1 MNRIICSIVFC
12 FACFPFFLQA
22 QDVHINEA
30 VMVTGAGTY
39 VIAPGDII
47 IDSNSSI
54 QNAGSIRVGGDWI
67 NNASGLVAALPGA
80 VEFNG
85 TTAQLIGGVN
95 PTNFS
100 YLNINNP
107 SGVDLD
113 LNANI
118 SGLLTFLS
126 GKINTGSH
134 FVNMTTGPL
143 IGIAGANTGSYVNGN
158 LVMNFPA
165 GSYTWKYEIG
175 NTVYAPAVFRVNG
188 LGAAAAILGYTVAG
202 DGPNENVPFSNASLI
217 DPFAKVNQYWNFEAT
232 PAVFN
237 DFEIEFDFN
246 YTTNTG
252 DPQQYVTRR
261 YTSAA
266 LWNNTTG
273 SLTAPLK
280 YKVTALPDLGEF
292 VIGELTSTGLN
303 EDFQSEIYFNNPVQ
317 DVLMISN
324 PGQEKILGIQ
334 INDIHGR
341 NIHEHNLS
349 SGHQEKLMIDIRN
362 LAAGLYIM
370 SIQLSEGN
378 QISRKVM
385 KQ

>member
-1 MNRIICSIVFC
+1 MNRIICSIVFG
-12 FACFPFFLQA
+12 FACFPLFLQA

-30 VMVTGAGTY
+30 VMVTGAGSY

-47 IDSNSSI
+47 INNNSSI

-85 TTAQLIGGVN
+85 TTTQLIGGTN
-95 PTNFS
+95 STNFS

-188 LGAAAAILGYTVAG
+188 LGAAAGVLGYTVAG
-202 DGPNENVPFSNASLI
+202 DGPNENVPFANASLI
-217 DPFAKVNQYWNFEAT
+217 DPFAKVNQYWDFEAT
-232 PAVFN
+232 PAAFN
-237 DFEIEFDFN
+237 DFEIEFDFSN
-246 YTTNTG
+246 TFNTG

-292 VIGELTSTGLN
+292 VIGEVTSTGLTDN
-303 EDFQSEIYFNNPVQ
+303 QPGGFTFNNPVN
-317 DVLMISN
+317 DL
-324 PGQEKILGIQ
+324 LQ
-334 INDIHGR
+334 IHFNRQQMVQNIIFSDLHGR
-341 NIHEHNLS
+341 KIHDDDLQS
-349 SGHQEKLMIDIRN
+349 FSGEKVIIDTKD
-362 LAAGLYIM
+362 LAAGLYFLTVHFQDG
-370 SIQLSEGN
+370 SK
-378 QISRKVM
+378 ISRKVV